1 MAAVALSAILGFT
14 QPLFHAL
21 LQLGH
26 LCALSPP
33 TPPWSNFLFR
43 PWLLCACRLHF
54 LLFLPSLT
62 FPLHP
67 TVLWFHPVTLQR
79 LFFFFFFQKSLMTYL
94 SNPVAPAELLTILT
108 ITLSCSCSSLFWLS
122 DSTMPSPCSLPISE
136 MLTVTCWWMSNNHIL
151 EGKKQI
157 KTSDVQ
163 CFLISVVQILSPW
176 SMVSFQMTNTKSLNA
191 ELRRDVNS
199 YVFNWF
205 KSAPAYYQLFVFFY

>member
-1 MAAVALSAILGFT
+1 MIPPSHFT
-14 QPLFHAL
+14 E
-21 LQLGH
+21 
-26 LCALSPP
+26 
-33 TPPWSNFLFR
+33 
-43 PWLLCACRLHF
+43 
-54 LLFLPSLT
+54 
-62 FPLHP
+62 
-67 TVLWFHPVTLQR
+67 TVL
-79 LFFFFFFQKSLMTYL
+79 FFFFQKSLMTYL
-94 SNPVAPAELLTILT
+94 SNPVTPAELLTILT

-136 MLTVTCWWMSNNHIL
+136 MLTVTCWWMSNNRIL

-199 YVFNWF
+199 YVFNWI